1 LGRLGKDLAGAERH
15 LREALRLA
23 PGDAGVWFLYGEFSE
38 QRRSDLPEAR
48 RAYREA
54 LRLRPGFEPALLA
67 LARLE
72 PAAARPGGPLT
83 SPSLP

>member
-1 LGRLGKDLAGAERH
+1 MIIVMQAGTAQADLDRVVS
-15 LREALRLA
+15 R
-23 PGDAGVWFLYGEFSE
+23 V
-38 QRRSDLPEAR
+38 
-48 RAYREA
+48 EA